1 MRNRSPLAFAGV
13 LIILLLSVMGFA
25 AFSATPVET
34 AQTPEGVVLPPTA
47 SGRIAGSVLGAQLAT
62 SVTPVPTEA
71 PAAEDAPT
79 LQVDSLVDADEQT
92 TTTEAT
98 TTTAAPATTTTVP
111 PTTTTAPPTT
121 TTAPPTTTTAAPA
134 TTTTVPPTTT
144 TAPPTTTT
152 APPDTT
158 VPPPAADHPAAV
170 EQWRGLVSAYWPA
183 SLVEEAL
190 SVIDCESN
198 GDPNAVN
205 PSSGASGLFQFLPS
219 TWASAAPQAG
229 WAGADVFDP
238 GANVATAYWLYS
250 QFTEPWQQWSCKP

>member
-92 TTTEAT
+92 TTTEA
-98 TTTAAPATTTTVP
+98 
-111 PTTTTAPPTT
+111 
-121 TTAPPTTTTAAPA
+121 TTTTAAPA

>member
-121 TTAPPTTTTAAPA
+121 TTAPPD
-134 TTTTVPPTTT
+134 TTVPPT
-144 TAPPTTTT
+144 
-152 APPDTT
+152 
-158 VPPPAADHPAAV
+158 AADHPAAV

-190 SVIDCESN
+190 SVIDCESI
-198 GDPNAVN
+198 
-205 PSSGASGLFQFLPS
+205 
-219 TWASAAPQAG
+219 
-229 WAGADVFDP
+229 
-238 GANVATAYWLYS
+238 
-250 QFTEPWQQWSCKP
+250 

>member
-121 TTAPPTTTTAAPA
+121 P
-134 TTTTVPPTTT
+134 
-144 TAPPTTTT
+144 T